1 MSIKKIMLSL
11 SLLVAAQSA
20 AAVSLPSKA
29 AITSKI
35 PSWQQAKQFAYS
47 LPEKK
52 SARVAFYA
60 TEAALG
66 TGFGFMGTLVIIAS
80 ILNGNT
86 REFLIASGATGCTYF
101 NMIHGYRG
109 LFKELELKKNLKN
122 FLKTAQNMLDEKNA

>member
-29 AITSKI
+29 GITSKI

-66 TGFGFMGTLVIIAS
+66 TGFGFMGTVVTIPT
-80 ILNGNT
+80 ILKGDIK
-86 REFLIASGATGCTYF
+86 EFLLSSGATGCTYF
-101 NMIHGYRG
+101 NMFHGYRG
-109 LFKELELKKNLKN
+109 LSKELEPKKNLKILFKN
-122 FLKTAQNMLDEKNA
+122 FLKTAQNMLD